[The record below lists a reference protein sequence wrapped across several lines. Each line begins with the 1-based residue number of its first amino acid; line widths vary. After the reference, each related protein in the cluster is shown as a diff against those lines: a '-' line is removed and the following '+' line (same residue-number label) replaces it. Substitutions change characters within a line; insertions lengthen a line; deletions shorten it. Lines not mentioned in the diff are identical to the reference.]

1 MRFLFLPHAK
11 SAAFAPSALL
21 SVAAH
26 TAFIG
31 AAVYGTG
38 ERARALEE
46 RRTAEVH
53 YLPPPDRRPSLEAV
67 EEQLQYIEVGAGVAT
82 SENGT
87 IGGALPEGEPR
98 PDERHPGGAA
108 GDQTVNQTPQS
119 PVLSSDSVYSILS
132 VEESAVR
139 VEGSAAPVYPA
150 ELIAAGVEG
159 TVVARYVIDTTGR
172 ADPATLE
179 VQPGANLAFAQ
190 SVREALPGMR
200 FTAATVRG
208 RKVRQMVEQSFQF
221 RLAPP
226 AAPAEHTRTSPIP

>member
-1 MRFLFLPHAK
+1 MRFLFLSHAK
-11 SAAFAPSALL
+11 SAALAPSALL

-26 TAFIG
+26 TAMIG

-38 ERARALEE
+38 ARARTLEE

-53 YLPPPDRRPSLEAV
+53 YLPPPDRRPSLQAV

-82 SENGT
+82 SANGT
-87 IGGALPEGEPR
+87 VPGDLPEGEPR
-98 PDERHPGGAA
+98 PDARRRGGAA
-108 GDQTVNQTPQS
+108 GDQAVSQLLQS
-119 PVLSSDSVYSILS
+119 PVLSSDSVYSILT

-159 TVVARYVIDTTGR
+159 VVVARYVIDTTGR
-172 ADPATLE
+172 ADPTTLE
-179 VQPGANLAFAQ
+179 VQPGAQPAFAQ
-190 SVREALPGMR
+190 SVRDALPGMR

-208 RKVRQMVEQSFQF
+208 QKVRQVVEQSFQF
-221 RLAPP
+221 RITPP